1 MWTRHWTTSTA
12 RSRSLVP
19 ARCTRTD
26 SSRSRSR
33 ATTQRLAHRVVSGT
47 PTDLLHARHDIPRL
61 DRFCGTPNPPPLS
74 WHTQRRRARP
84 RPRLRQ
90 RRLPCPR
97 LCASCAGACCRPPRR
112 STDTTRAPRSTPF
125 ATHTTTQKRA
135 HAHSRAVQ
143 HTLRT
148 RGFVSAHG
156 DGRPPFVRAPSA
168 ADTDAEACGID
179 FGALVDDDDDDEYD
193 PNEESEDDDDDNS
206 ERKAVAT
213 SLE

>member
-1 MWTRHWTTSTA
+1 MAHTAETRETETETATATTA
-12 RSRSLVP
+12 VP
-19 ARCTRTD
+19 ATVCLMCRRLLPTPEALDRHYTRST
-26 SSRSRSR
+26 
-33 ATTQRLAHRVVSGT
+33 
-47 PTDLLHARHDIPRL
+47 LHAVCH
-61 DRFCGTPNPPPLS
+61 
-74 WHTQRRRARP
+74 
-84 RPRLRQ
+84 
-90 RRLPCPR
+90 
-97 LCASCAGACCRPPRR
+97 
-112 STDTTRAPRSTPF
+112 
-125 ATHTTTQKRA
+125 THTTTQKRA

-179 FGALVDDDDDDEYD
+179 FGALVDDDDDEYD